1 MNSSSPNPLSITSS
15 SSSSAMRRPTNYKK
29 RKTSHEHSPPAR
41 DECSSLFT
49 AKPTAVFTP
58 SGGRTHTLSVAI
70 PGSIVANA
78 HSIEQKTF
86 LAGIIAR
93 ALAVF
98 CVDEVVI
105 FDDEEHRSRNY
116 RHYDDGYDSPI
127 AKTSDELNASTK
139 GYTAYSDPSHF
150 LAHVLS
156 YLETPPYL
164 RKHLFPM
171 HPNLRGAGL
180 LPSLDMPHHL
190 RAHEWCDYRE
200 GIVLSSTPRDG
211 RGRSR
216 SQMSLSPN
224 RHSYRNLSPS
234 SNSSQD
240 STNPTTATVVD
251 TGLSEKVVLPDIQ
264 LPEHARVTVRFSHH
278 GHDHFAEPVHPSA
291 PRAEAGYY
299 WGYYV
304 RRCRSLSSVF
314 TECPFDGGYD
324 LSFGTS
330 ERGAPVGEVLE
341 DEAPYHRPPHTHRPD
356 YKHLLVVF
364 GGVAGIEAAI
374 RNDPQLRDMDIRPTD
389 AGKLF
394 DYWINLLPGQGSR
407 TIRTEEAVW
416 LGLTSLRGLVEGTH
430 RAKRS
435 YRYNGS

>member
-1 MNSSSPNPLSITSS
+1 M
-15 SSSSAMRRPTNYKK
+15 
-29 RKTSHEHSPPAR
+29 
-41 DECSSLFT
+41 
-49 AKPTAVFTP
+49 
-58 SGGRTHTLSVAI
+58 
-70 PGSIVANA
+70 
-78 HSIEQKTF
+78 EQKTL

-98 CVDEVVI
+98 CVDEVVV
-105 FDDEEHRSRNY
+105 FDDDENSPHDEYHGQRDFY
-116 RHYDDGYDSPI
+116 ESPI
-127 AKTSDELNASTK
+127 DKTSNELNGNDSCAK
-139 GYTAYSDPSHF
+139 RYTAYSDPSHF
-150 LAHVLS
+150 LAHILS

-190 RAHEWCDYRE
+190 RANERCEYRE
-200 GIVLSSTPRDG
+200 GIVVSSSDSGGQRKHST
-211 RGRSR
+211 
-216 SQMSLSPN
+216 QMSNYHSN
-224 RHSYRNLSPS
+224 HRHSSSSP
-234 SNSSQD
+234 
-240 STNPTTATVVD
+240 TNFSATVVD
-251 TGLSEKVVLPDIQ
+251 TGLPKKVVLPDIQ
-264 LPEHARVTVRFSHH
+264 LPEYARVTVRFSEH
-278 GHDHFAEPVHPSA
+278 GPEHYAQPVHPSA
-291 PRAEAGYY
+291 PRSEAGYY

-330 ERGAPVGEVLE
+330 ERGIPVYSVLE
-341 DEAPYHRPPHTHRPD
+341 EERQEHDNYDRRKITPD

-364 GGVAGIEAAI
+364 GGVAGIESAI
-374 RNDPQLRDMDIRPTD
+374 HNDPQLCDMDISPTE

-394 DYWINLLPGQGSR
+394 DYWVNLLPGQGSR

-430 RAKRS
+430 RPRPS
-435 YRYNGS
+435 YKSSSF

>member
-1 MNSSSPNPLSITSS
+1 
-15 SSSSAMRRPTNYKK
+15 MRRPSVNVKK
-29 RKTSHEHSPPAR
+29 RKTPHDHGQWSDNGHS
-41 DECSSLFT
+41 DSTFT
-49 AKPTAVFTP
+49 SKPTAVFTP
-58 SGGRTHTLSVAI
+58 TGGRSHTLSIAI

-78 HSIEQKTF
+78 HSVEQKTL

-98 CVDEVVI
+98 SVDEVVV
-105 FDDEEHRSRNY
+105 FDDDKNSPQ
-116 RHYDDGYDSPI
+116 DDYYGQEDYYDSPI
-127 AKTSDELNASTK
+127 DRTSDELNGNVSSAK
-139 GYTAYSDPSHF
+139 RYTANSDPSHF
-150 LAHVLS
+150 LAHILS

-190 RAHEWCDYRE
+190 RANEWCEYRE
-200 GIVLSSTPRDG
+200 GIVVSSSGRDG
-211 RGRSR
+211 QRRNSTQPSNHR
-216 SQMSLSPN
+216 YN
-224 RHSYRNLSPS
+224 RRHSSISP
-234 SNSSQD
+234 
-240 STNPTTATVVD
+240 TNFSATVVD
-251 TGLSEKVVLPDIQ
+251 TGLSKKVVLPDIQ
-264 LPEHARVTVRFSHH
+264 LPEHARVTVRFPEH
-278 GHDHFAEPVHPSA
+278 GPKPYAEPVHPST
-291 PRAEAGYY
+291 PRSEAGYY

-330 ERGAPVGEVLE
+330 ERGAPVYSVLE
-341 DEAPYHRPPHTHRPD
+341 EERLEHDSHAQREKNPG
-356 YKHLLVVF
+356 YKHLLLVF

-374 RNDPQLRDMDIRPTD
+374 RNDPQLCDMHISPAE

-394 DYWINLLPGQGSR
+394 DYWVNLLPGQGSR

-430 RAKRS
+430 RPRQSCKTNAL
-435 YRYNGS
+435 